1 MRARPWITTL
11 MLLSAFSVAEGATPV
26 VVNVCSAVKETPA
39 KVTVQRGERWTF
51 EVIGSSPA
59 CEDGQHGDSRLT
71 ECDRPDCALWAD
83 GKRLPPV
90 SPEGWER
97 CYLRPFFFLKR
108 VRSAHWYELTGAVG
122 SPFRQTFAIGR
133 GKTVTIG
140 ADGELFLFANDAKS
154 RYGNNYGSLRVR
166 ISRAE

>member
-1 MRARPWITTL
+1 L
-11 MLLSAFSVAEGATPV
+11 VSAVSISTAETPV
-26 VVNVCSAVKETPA
+26 VVNVCGAAERTSTQVM
-39 KVTVQRGERWTF
+39 VHSGERWTF

-59 CEDGQHGDSRLT
+59 CEDGQHGDPRLR
-71 ECDRPDCALWAD
+71 ECDQSECASWAD

-122 SPFRQTFAIGR
+122 NPFRQTFAIGK
-133 GKTVTIG
+133 GKTVTIKS
-140 ADGELFLFANDAKS
+140 DGELFLFANDAKD
-154 RYGNNYGSLRVR
+154 RYKNNYGSLRVR
-166 ISRAE
+166 ITRAD